1 MLAGRRGESP
11 FGHGCGIFPLLLG
24 ESSMAFRWSKR
35 WGILVLMLVAL
46 AAVASFAVRSAREPV
61 LRAAGWVLV
70 TSRPMSPADVIVL
83 SVDSYGAGLLE
94 AADLVQGG
102 ISKRVAIFTEPPS
115 EEEREFIRRGV
126 PLQNAAAKKMQLLRS
141 LGVTDFVQISNVDGS
156 ESEGL
161 ALPQWCDEHQFGSV
175 IVVANKDHSRRL
187 QRVLDR
193 AMKGYLTRITV
204 QPARYSN
211 FDPDRW
217 WKTRGGI
224 RTEII
229 ELQKLL
235 LDFVLH
241 PISL

>member
-1 MLAGRRGESP
+1 
-11 FGHGCGIFPLLLG
+11 
-24 ESSMAFRWSKR
+24 MAFRWSGR
-35 WGILVLMLVAL
+35 WGTLVLVLVAL
-46 AAVASFAVRSAREPV
+46 TAFACLAVRPIREPV
-61 LRAAGWVLV
+61 LRAAGWALV
-70 TSRPMSPADVIVL
+70 TSRPITPADVIVL
-83 SVDSYGAGLLE
+83 SVDLYGAGLLE

-126 PLQNAAAKKMQLLRS
+126 PYLSVAAGKMQLLRS
-141 LGVTDFVQISNVDGS
+141 LGVTDFVQISKVDGS
-156 ESEGL
+156 EAEGL
-161 ALPQWCDEHQFGSV
+161 ALPQWCDEHQFGSI
-175 IVVANKDHSRRL
+175 IVVATKDHSRRL

-193 AMKGYLTRITV
+193 AMKGHLTRVIV
-204 QPARYSN
+204 QPARYSS